1 MQLIAES
8 VFETDGADAIYL
20 SLKPELE
27 TPVTDRSSISLEPK
41 GSRLTLRVIS
51 YDIISMRSTLNTW
64 LRLIQV
70 ASEVYD
76 CSMDA
81 KHSL

>member
-1 MQLIAES
+1 MQLRAES

-27 TPVTDRSSISLEPK
+27 TPVTDRSSISLESH
-41 GSRLTLRVIS
+41 GSKLVLKVIA
-51 YDIISMRSTLNTW
+51 YDFISMRSTLNTW

-70 ASEVYD
+70 ACEVYD

-81 KHSL
+81 KNSL